1 LIVLFA
7 ISIFSGAA
15 MSQEYIVLKVIINE
29 EDRGD
34 FIFVKTGDKDLLIKK
49 GDLDTFRLKEGLG
62 RVAVFDDEEYV
73 SLGSIH
79 DLEFQIDEEEGVLE
93 VFADPHLFKTQELD
107 IFRERSDRF
116 TPGAGSAFLN
126 YAATYNLVNND
137 DFLQVSGEL
146 GSSAGD
152 YFGSTTFTYEK
163 NESADRIVRL
173 FTNLTRSDREKLQAI
188 TLGDFSASSGPSGSR
203 LNMGGVNLSKS
214 YEIAPS
220 FIRFPSPDLRV
231 SVDTPS
237 EVEIY
242 MDDFLMRR
250 EKLQPGEFVF
260 KDVPVTVGAGTVRI
274 VIKDSGGGEK
284 TIVLPYYYSNRLLR
298 RGLHEYE
305 YSIGYLREDFGQESF
320 SYGRPALLAFH
331 RLGVNKSLTAGYT
344 AEASEDTVNLGL
356 TASTIISSY
365 GSLDS
370 AVSLSKSGKA
380 SGVSGTI
387 SYSFQSRN
395 FGAGL
400 FLRSN
405 SEEYSSLAIR
415 PSDDRPKMQFGANVS
430 FGLKK
435 MGSISLIYSLTE
447 LYKEESTSIV
457 SASYSRRIGKKTTFF
472 ANVLR
477 TMGTEPDSE
486 IFLGLHI
493 NLGKGISGNITHN
506 KSNKMTSTKA
516 AIQKNIP
523 TRGGFGFRAN
533 AERIH
538 ESTNINGSIQ
548 YQNNHGFYEAG
559 YTKTSDE
566 QDYRLF
572 LSGGIGYIDG
582 SLFYSRPIRGSY
594 AKVKVADIEGVRVLS
609 SGSEIGRTDK
619 KGEVIIPDIRS
630 YTENTI
636 GIKIKDIP
644 INYSISTSTKSI
656 YPPFRSGSV
665 VTFDVYKVRGITGV
679 VHAAEEGGEVP
690 VESAIML
697 IQLEDR
703 TVEGMVGN
711 DGEFYIENVP
721 GGKNS
726 VKVIYEGKE
735 CTFDM
740 IIPDNEDVI
749 VDMGKVM
756 CGVEK

>member
-1 LIVLFA
+1 
-7 ISIFSGAA
+7 
-15 MSQEYIVLKVIINE
+15 MSQEYFVLKVIINE

-34 FIFVKTGDKDLLIKK
+34 FIFVKTVDNDFLIKK
-49 GDLDTFRLKEGLG
+49 KDLDTLRLKEGLG
-62 RVAVFDDEEYV
+62 RFAVFDDEEYV
-73 SLGSIH
+73 SLRSIH
-79 DLEFQIDEEEGVLE
+79 DLEFQIDEEDGVLK
-93 VFADPHLFKTQELD
+93 VFAAPHLFKTQELD
-107 IFRERSDRF
+107 ISRERSDRF
-116 TPGAGSAFLN
+116 TPGAGSAFFN
-126 YAATYNLVNND
+126 YAATYNFVNND
-137 DFLQVSGEL
+137 EFFHVSGEL

-152 YFGSTTFTYEK
+152 FFGTTTFTYEE
-163 NESADRIVRL
+163 NESSTGIVRL
-173 FTNLTRSDREKLQAI
+173 LTNLTRSDRKKLQAI

-203 LNMGGVNLSKS
+203 LNMGGINLSKN
-214 YEIAPS
+214 YAIVPD
-220 FIRFPSPDLRV
+220 FIRFPSPDLKI

-242 MDDFLMRR
+242 MDDFLVRR

-260 KDVPVTVGAGTVRI
+260 KDVPATAGAGTVRI
-274 VIKDSGGGEK
+274 VIKESGGGEK
-284 TIVLPYYYSNRLLR
+284 TIVVPFYYSNRLLS

-320 SYGRPALLAFH
+320 SYGRLALLAFH
-331 RLGVNKSLTAGYT
+331 RLGVTKSLTAGYT
-344 AEASEDTVNLGL
+344 AEASEDTVNVGL
-356 TASTIISSY
+356 TASKIISSY
-365 GSLDS
+365 GTLDS
-370 AVSLSKSGKA
+370 SVSLSNSGQA
-380 SGVSGTI
+380 SGASGALAY
-387 SYSFQSRN
+387 SYQSRN
-395 FGAGL
+395 FGVRL

-405 SEEYSSLAIR
+405 SKEYSTLAIR
-415 PSDDRPKMQFGANVS
+415 PSDDKPKIQFGGSVS

-435 MGSISLIYSLTE
+435 MGSISLNYSSTE
-447 LYKEESTSIV
+447 LYNEEATSIV
-457 SASYSRRIGKKTTFF
+457 SASYSKRIGKKTTFF
-472 ANVLR
+472 VNARR
-477 TMGTEPDSE
+477 TIGTEPDSE

-506 KSNKMTSTKA
+506 KSKKMTSTKA

-523 TRGGFGFRAN
+523 TRGGFGFWAN
-533 AERIH
+533 AERIND
-538 ESTNINGSIQ
+538 STNINGSIQ
-548 YQNNHGFYEAG
+548 YQNNYGFYEAG
-559 YTKTSDE
+559 YTETPDV
-566 QDYRLF
+566 QDYRLSF
-572 LSGGIGYIDG
+572 SGGIGYIDG
-582 SLFYSRPIRGSY
+582 SLFFSRPIRESY
-594 AKVKVADIEGVRVLS
+594 AKVKVADIEGVRVFS

-679 VHAAEEGGEVP
+679 VLVTEEGGEVP

-697 IQLEDR
+697 IELEDR
-703 TVEGMVGN
+703 TVEGIVGN

-721 GGKNS
+721 AGKNS
-726 VKVIYEGKE
+726 VKIISEGKD

-749 VDMGKVM
+749 VDMGEVM
-756 CGVEK
+756 CEVEK